1 MTVLNTL
8 TFTKYSVP
16 NNADPVTKRRN
27 KLLEKIDEQI
37 VLATDDTYTPTKRV
51 TVRDDDGNTHAVE
64 KQKRVKRW
72 WSVQTDGKVL
82 LTVRYGARAIEFQ
95 KGKDAIEMAS
105 VDKLADTLRSV
116 REAVAGGELDDLLT
130 KYAQYGRAIRQ
141 GKKAN
146 EGTS

>member
-8 TFTKYSVP
+8 TFAKYSVP

-37 VLATDDTYTPTKRV
+37 LLATDDTYTPIKRV
-51 TVRDDDGNTHAVE
+51 NTTDADGNTRTID
-64 KQKRVKRW
+64 KPKRVKRW

-95 KGKDAIEMAS
+95 KGKDAIEVENIEALPAMLQTVRRAI
-105 VDKLADTLRSV
+105 AD
-116 REAVAGGELDDLLT
+116 GELDELLA
-130 KYAQYGRAIRQ
+130 KYAQYRRAVEK
-141 GKKAN
+141 G
-146 EGTS
+146 

>member
-8 TFTKYSVP
+8 TFAKYSVP
-16 NNADPVTKRRN
+16 NNADPVIKRRN

-37 VLATDDTYTPTKRV
+37 LLATDDTYKPTKRV
-51 TVRDDDGNTHAVE
+51 NTIEADGNTRVIE
-64 KQKRVKRW
+64 KPKRVKRW

-95 KGKDAIEMAS
+95 KGKDAIEVAS

-116 REAVAGGELDDLLT
+116 RESVDGGELDELLA
-130 KYAQYGRAIRQ
+130 KYAKYGRSAKRR
-141 GKKAN
+141 
-146 EGTS
+146 

>member
-16 NNADPVTKRRN
+16 TNADPVIKRRN

-37 VLATDDTYTPTKRV
+37 LLATDDTYTPTKRV
-51 TVRDDDGNTHAVE
+51 RTTDADGNTRTID
-64 KQKRVKRW
+64 KPKRVKRW

-95 KGKDAIEMAS
+95 KGKDAIEVQS
-105 VDKLADTLRSV
+105 VTDLADMLQTV
-116 REAVAGGELDDLLT
+116 REAVAEGELDELLA
-130 KYAQYGRAIRQ
+130 KYAQYGRAV
-141 GKKAN
+141 KKR
-146 EGTS
+146 

>member
-8 TFTKYSVP
+8 TFAKYSVP

-37 VLATDDTYTPTKRV
+37 LLATDDTYTPTKRV
-51 TVRDDDGNTHAVE
+51 NTTDADGNTRVID
-64 KQKRVKRW
+64 KPKRVKRW

-95 KGKDAIEMAS
+95 KGKDAIEVQS
-105 VDKLADTLRSV
+105 VTELTEILQTV
-116 REAVAGGELDDLLT
+116 RKAVVEGELDELLA
-130 KYAQYGRAIRQ
+130 KYAQYERAVKR
-141 GKKAN
+141 
-146 EGTS
+146 